1 MTPEAK
7 ARVSIDALQTA
18 AGWHVS
24 IIREAEAEAEADA
37 DANLKRAQALR
48 QGTLVR
54 AFALDQ

>member
-7 ARVSIDALQTA
+7 DRVSIDALLISADWQ
-18 AGWHVS
+18 VS
-24 IIREAEAEAEADA
+24 NIREAEV
-37 DANLKRAQALR
+37 DANLKRAQPLR

>member
-7 ARVSIDALQTA
+7 ARVSIDALLTA

-37 DANLKRAQALR
+37 QAR
-48 QGTLVR
+48 G
-54 AFALDQ
+54 